1 MECYG
6 QFPRWLVALKACL
19 AIAAQTGKTL
29 MKNVKITRNT
39 QNRIAPQNIWKQS
52 YQDNEKAKQRE
63 TRLG

>member
-1 MECYG
+1 
-6 QFPRWLVALKACL
+6 LVALKACL